1 MLILERL
8 AWSAGVVAVGFWL
21 VAAADRRISSAQEIA
36 RFAALRAEGKLP
48 GDPPDQKLWSPLRV
62 KEWEEART
70 RETPLPVAVLSIK
83 RIGLE
88 VPVLQGTD
96 DWTLNRAVGVIEGT
110 PLPGSPGN
118 SGIAGHR
125 DSFFRVL
132 KDVVT
137 GDLMT
142 VETARATETYRIER
156 IWIVRPG
163 GCVGARPDG
172 VAVDHARDVLSVL
185 FRGVGAAAV
194 HRARRSPSE
203 PVDAGPERK
212 PQSRQVWYGSCGL
225 TVYCPIRVQ

>member
-8 AWSAGVVAVGFWL
+8 AWSAGVVGVGFWL

-62 KEWEEART
+62 KEWEEARG

-96 DWTLNRAVGVIEGT
+96 DWTLNRAVGVIEDT

-156 IWIVRPG
+156 IWIVDPT
-163 GCVGARPDG
+163 
-172 VAVDHARDVLSVL
+172 DVSVL
-185 FRGVGAAAV
+185 DPTE
-194 HRARRSPSE
+194 SPSITLVTCY
-203 PVDAGPERK
+203 PFYFVGSAPQRYIVRAVRH
-212 PQSRQVWYGSCGL
+212 QSR
-225 TVYCPIRVQ
+225 

>member
-1 MLILERL
+1 MLMLERL
-8 AWSAGVVAVGFWL
+8 AWSAGIVGGGFWL

-96 DWTLNRAVGVIEGT
+96 DWTLNRAVGVIEDT

-142 VETARATETYRIER
+142 VETARTTETYRIER
-156 IWIVRPG
+156 IWIVD
-163 GCVGARPDG
+163 PD
-172 VAVDHARDVLSVL
+172 DVSVL
-185 FRGVGAAAV
+185 DPTE
-194 HRARRSPSE
+194 SPSITLVTCY
-203 PVDAGPERK
+203 PFYFVGSA
-212 PQSRQVWYGSCGL
+212 PQRYIVRAVRQ
-225 TVYCPIRVQ
+225 QNQ

>member
-1 MLILERL
+1 MLMLERL
-8 AWSAGVVAVGFWL
+8 AWSAGVVGVGFWL
-21 VAAADRRISSAQEIA
+21 VAAADRKISSAQEIA

-48 GDPPDQKLWSPLRV
+48 GEPPDQKLWSPVRV
-62 KEWEEART
+62 KEWEEARKG
-70 RETPLPVAVLSIK
+70 ETPLPVAVLSIK

-96 DWTLNRAVGVIEGT
+96 DWTLNRAVGVIEDT

-156 IWIVRPG
+156 IWIVD
-163 GCVGARPDG
+163 PD
-172 VAVDHARDVLSVL
+172 DVSVL
-185 FRGVGAAAV
+185 DPTE
-194 HRARRSPSE
+194 SPSITLVTCY
-203 PVDAGPERK
+203 PFYFVGSA
-212 PQSRQVWYGSCGL
+212 PQRYIVRAVRQ
-225 TVYCPIRVQ
+225 QNQ

>member
-8 AWSAGVVAVGFWL
+8 AWSAGVVGVGFWL
-21 VAAADRRISSAQEIA
+21 VAAADRKISSAQEIA
-36 RFAALRAEGKLP
+36 RFASLRAEGKLP
-48 GDPPDQKLWSPLRV
+48 GDPPDQRLWSPLRV

-96 DWTLNRAVGVIEGT
+96 DWTLNRAVGVIEDT

-156 IWIVRPG
+156 IWIVTPE
-163 GCVGARPDG
+163 
-172 VAVDHARDVLSVL
+172 DVSVL
-185 FRGVGAAAV
+185 DPTE
-194 HRARRSPSE
+194 SPSITLVTCY
-203 PVDAGPERK
+203 PFYFVGSA
-212 PQSRQVWYGSCGL
+212 PQRYIVRAVRQ
-225 TVYCPIRVQ
+225 QNQ

>member
-1 MLILERL
+1 MLMLERL
-8 AWSAGVVAVGFWL
+8 AWSAGIVGVGFWL

-96 DWTLNRAVGVIEGT
+96 DWTLNRAVGVIEDT

-156 IWIVRPG
+156 IWIVD
-163 GCVGARPDG
+163 PD
-172 VAVDHARDVLSVL
+172 DVSVL
-185 FRGVGAAAV
+185 DPTE
-194 HRARRSPSE
+194 SPSITLVTCY
-203 PVDAGPERK
+203 PFYFVGSA
-212 PQSRQVWYGSCGL
+212 PQRYIVRAVRHQN
-225 TVYCPIRVQ
+225 Q

>member
-1 MLILERL
+1 MLMLERL
-8 AWSAGVVAVGFWL
+8 AWSAGVVGVGFWL
-21 VAAADRRISSAQEIA
+21 VAAADRKISSAQEIA

-96 DWTLNRAVGVIEGT
+96 DWTLNRAVGVIEDT

-142 VETARATETYRIER
+142 VETARTTETYRIER
-156 IWIVRPG
+156 IWIVD
-163 GCVGARPDG
+163 PD
-172 VAVDHARDVLSVL
+172 DVSVL
-185 FRGVGAAAV
+185 DPTE
-194 HRARRSPSE
+194 SPSITLVTCY
-203 PVDAGPERK
+203 PFYFVGSA
-212 PQSRQVWYGSCGL
+212 PQRYIVRAVRHQN
-225 TVYCPIRVQ
+225 Q

>member
-62 KEWEEART
+62 KEWEEARKG
-70 RETPLPVAVLSIK
+70 ETPLPVAVLSIP
-83 RIGLE
+83 RIRLE

-156 IWIVRPG
+156 IWIVSPE
-163 GCVGARPDG
+163 
-172 VAVDHARDVLSVL
+172 DVSVL
-185 FRGVGAAAV
+185 DPTE
-194 HRARRSPSE
+194 SPSITLVTCY
-203 PVDAGPERK
+203 PFYFVGSAPQRYIVRAVRH
-212 PQSRQVWYGSCGL
+212 QSR
-225 TVYCPIRVQ
+225 

>member
-1 MLILERL
+1 MLMLERL
-8 AWSAGVVAVGFWL
+8 AWSAGVVGVGFWL
-21 VAAADRRISSAQEIA
+21 VAAADRKISSAQEIA

-70 RETPLPVAVLSIK
+70 RETPLPVAVLGIK

-142 VETARATETYRIER
+142 VETARATETYRVER
-156 IWIVRPG
+156 IWIVTPRM
-163 GCVGARPDG
+163 CRC
-172 VAVDHARDVLSVL
+172 ST
-185 FRGVGAAAV
+185 
-194 HRARRSPSE
+194 RRS
-203 PVDAGPERK
+203 RRR
-212 PQSRQVWYGSCGL
+212 SRS
-225 TVYCPIRVQ
+225 

>member
-1 MLILERL
+1 M
-8 AWSAGVVAVGFWL
+8 
-21 VAAADRRISSAQEIA
+21 
-36 RFAALRAEGKLP
+36 
-48 GDPPDQKLWSPLRV
+48 
-62 KEWEEART
+62 
-70 RETPLPVAVLSIK
+70 LSIP
-83 RIGLE
+83 RIRLE

-156 IWIVRPG
+156 IWIVDPT
-163 GCVGARPDG
+163 
-172 VAVDHARDVLSVL
+172 DVSVL
-185 FRGVGAAAV
+185 DPTE
-194 HRARRSPSE
+194 SPSITLVTCY
-203 PVDAGPERK
+203 PFYFVGSA
-212 PQSRQVWYGSCGL
+212 PQRYIVRAVRHQN
-225 TVYCPIRVQ
+225 R

>member
-21 VAAADRRISSAQEIA
+21 VAAADRRISSAQEIT

-96 DWTLNRAVGVIEGT
+96 DWTLNRAVGVIEDT

-142 VETARATETYRIER
+142 VETARTTETYRIER
-156 IWIVRPG
+156 IWIVD
-163 GCVGARPDG
+163 PD
-172 VAVDHARDVLSVL
+172 DVSVL
-185 FRGVGAAAV
+185 DPTE
-194 HRARRSPSE
+194 SPSITLVTCY
-203 PVDAGPERK
+203 PFYFVGSA
-212 PQSRQVWYGSCGL
+212 PQRYIVRAVRHQN
-225 TVYCPIRVQ
+225 R